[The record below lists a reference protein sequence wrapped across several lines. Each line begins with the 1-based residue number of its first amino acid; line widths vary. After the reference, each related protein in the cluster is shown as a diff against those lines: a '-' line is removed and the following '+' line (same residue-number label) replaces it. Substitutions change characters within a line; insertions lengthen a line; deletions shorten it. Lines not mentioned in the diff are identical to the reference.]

1 MIKEL
6 DNGQWLVDVSLGI
19 DPITGE
25 RIRTRRKVLTE
36 KEAQDLEVR
45 IKSEYEKDHFVQ
57 KEKMEFCDLLNLFY
71 EYSEAAHKGTYPENM
86 MYSINKHILPY
97 FKKSILQRIRK
108 KDILN
113 FRKHL
118 QSKTEKEKKLSNKT
132 INNIMTILNQI
143 FNVGILEEA
152 LTSNPCDNIKR
163 LPKEHKKMKFW
174 TPQEFKDFLSLIP
187 GDQLLF
193 KTFYT
198 TAYLTGMRCG
208 ELLGLTWIDI
218 DRYKKEIDVNKASTF
233 INGEHVLIEPKTKT
247 SIRRISINKKLLD
260 LLDQWRQEQEKL
272 FDDLGISHSDET
284 FIFQYK
290 DTPSRKDIFSRKI
303 KYFCQEDENLKVIR
317 LHDLRHSQVALLID
331 QGEEYH
337 TIKER
342 LGHASIRT
350 TIDVYGH
357 LFPNK
362 QKSMADKLDD
372 II

>member
-6 DNGQWLVDVSLGI
+6 ENGKWLVDVSLGT

-25 RIRTRRKVLTE
+25 RIRPRREVTTK
-36 KEAQDLEVR
+36 KEAEELEAE
-45 IKSEYEKDHFVQ
+45 IKSKYKQNHWVR
-57 KEKMEFCDLLNLFY
+57 KEKIEFHDLLQLFY
-71 EYSEAAHKGTYPENM
+71 EHSEAAHKGTYPENM
-86 MYSINKHILPY
+86 TYSINKHILPY
-97 FKKSILQRIRK
+97 FQKSILQNIRK

-113 FRKHL
+113 FRKYL
-118 QSKTEKEKKLSNKT
+118 QSKTDKEKKLSNKT

-143 FNVGILEEA
+143 FNVGVLEEI
-152 LTSNPCDNIKR
+152 LTTNPCDNIKR

-174 TPQEFKDFLSLIP
+174 TPQEFREFLKLIP
-187 GDQLLF
+187 KDQLLF

-208 ELLGLTWIDI
+208 EMLGLKWIDI

-247 SIRRISINKKLLD
+247 SIRRISINSKLLS
-260 LLDQWRQEQEKL
+260 LLDQWRHEQEKL
-272 FDDLGISHSDET
+272 FNDLGVFHSDQT
-284 FIFQYK
+284 LIFQYK
-290 DTPSRKDIFSRKI
+290 DTPPRKDIFSRKI
-303 KYFCQEDENLKVIR
+303 KYFCSNDENLKVIR
-317 LHDLRHSQVALLID
+317 LHDLRHSHVALLID

-362 QKSMADKLDD
+362 QKAMAEKLDD